1 MMCILTES
9 GDVLTTR
16 YDDDSPGISIDFG
29 SVSSNRI
36 KVYSLTRK
44 YSARLQ
50 LERNTWTHVALTFSH
65 QRQYMKVSVS
75 QSQHAVW

>member
-1 MMCILTES
+1 MRNFLLSMVCILPGG

-16 YDDDSPGISIDFG
+16 YNDDSPGISIDF
-29 SVSSNRI
+29 SSSAGI

-50 LERNTWTHVALTFSH
+50 LDRNTWTHVALTFSH
-65 QRQYMKVSVS
+65 QHQYMKVSVN
-75 QSQHAVW
+75 Q